1 MNETLNKIFENKDNK
16 VTLSLSDYESIKA
29 VFDENK
35 SLEEEVK
42 QLKESLTGIFRL
54 FKRAGIPE
62 SVIKDIRDDKAKVD
76 AKVVDGVI
84 GDPFITTY
92 EIFIKADNRKL

>member
-29 VFDENK
+29 VFDKNK

-42 QLKESLTGIFRL
+42 QLKESFAGIIRL
-54 FKRAGIPE
+54 FKRAGISE
-62 SVIKDIRDDKAKVD
+62 SVIKDIIEDKAKI
-76 AKVVDGVI
+76 KTEVI
-84 GDPFITTY
+84 SGAMEDPFITTY
-92 EIFIKADNRKL
+92 AIYIKADNRKL